1 MIELSSIRN
10 ALHLAPVVVEHVVS
24 LIGSKAGT
32 GDDRVDGS
40 KSPPVPFNEQA
51 FNDANE
57 IYQRLV
63 YWAVFVAGKLGVQA
77 PGPAVRAWRA
87 ADGTVVGL
95 PAGIEPAGARYVTG
109 VMASWLVL
117 HLSEAQA
124 CMVREDVEYFGD
136 ELRDVYRVNAR
147 WPSAPRSK
155 YSAMPCPDDG
165 GRVAVFPPVTFG
177 VDELRQCET
186 CLRVFDEAT
195 YMTAFDRFL
204 VGERERATA
213 AKVVAHIQRKYL
225 KRA

>member
-24 LIGSKAGT
+24 LIGSKAGA
-32 GDDRVDGS
+32 GDDRVDSS
-40 KSPPVPFNEQA
+40 KTPPVPFNEQA

-87 ADGTVVGL
+87 SNGTVVGL

-147 WPSAPRSK
+147 WPQEPKAYFSPL
-155 YSAMPCPDDG
+155 PCPDDA
-165 GRVAVFPPVTFG
+165 GRVAIYPPATF
-177 VDELRQCET
+177 EAEPTRRCET
-186 CLRVFDEAT
+186 CGRLFNDER
-195 YMTAFDRFL
+195 YRFYLTAFRAVTL
-204 VGERERATA
+204 KEYQTAERT
-213 AKVVAHIQRKYL
+213 RKHLSKKY
-225 KRA
+225 A